1 VTEGCSKSGRKNT
14 KNTAKVRIVLFPIFH
29 IACCSCSL
37 PYMTGDKEGLF
48 LIAKN
53 VFFAAKKKF
62 FNKNSKL
69 TPVFE
74 KIF

>member
-1 VTEGCSKSGRKNT
+1 
-14 KNTAKVRIVLFPIFH
+14 
-29 IACCSCSL
+29 
-37 PYMTGDKEGLF
+37 MTGDKEGLF